1 MKNDQLPEPKLILI
15 PKLEIAN
22 SGNVANVTNPTN
34 PTRST
39 LIPSSTTTEP
49 PELRSLRIEEF
60 LNARS
65 LAENSKKAYRADLAR
80 FTTWS
85 NQSWQAVTP
94 RLMTQFKTELMRV
107 DPNTG
112 NRVLADS
119 SVQRILHSLKSF
131 YSWMQDT
138 GYISQNPM
146 KAIVSPKLKQ
156 PQADNLNEDQI
167 NAIFAAA
174 MEIDPAERNLALL
187 SVLRHGL
194 RASEVSGLNLGDYD
208 GERVYI
214 REAKAD
220 STGVVPIDGDGQGW
234 IDQYLRI
241 RADSGEDLSD
251 KTLPLFVSHSR
262 QNYGK
267 RLGYH
272 GIQKLM
278 GAIGKQVGFKFHA
291 HQFRHT
297 YATNLVL
304 QGMNPYHVMT
314 LTRHRSTQ
322 TFRRYTQAADQ
333 LAAEQAFRSLSTVK
347 LDGEIRDQT

>member
-1 MKNDQLPEPKLILI
+1 MKKVQLPDPTIILLSATETHDPVQTLESTDQRSRKNAEP
-15 PKLEIAN
+15 LEI
-22 SGNVANVTNPTN
+22 
-34 PTRST
+34 
-39 LIPSSTTTEP
+39 
-49 PELRSLRIEEF
+49 RSLRINEF
-60 LNARS
+60 LSARS
-65 LAENSKKAYRADLAR
+65 LSLNSQKAYRSDLAR

-94 RLMTQFKTELMRV
+94 RLMSQFKAHLMRV
-107 DPNTG
+107 DPHTSD
-112 NRVLADS
+112 RVLADS

-146 KAIVSPKLKQ
+146 KAIVAPKVKQ
-156 PQADNLNEDQI
+156 PQANHLSDDQVS
-167 NAIFAAA
+167 AIFTAA
-174 MEIDPAERNLALL
+174 MDIYPAERNLALL

-194 RASEVSGLNLGDYD
+194 RAGEVSGLNLADYD
-208 GERVYI
+208 GERVYV

-220 STGVVPIDGDGQGW
+220 STGVVPIDSDGQGW
-234 IDQYLRI
+234 IDQYLRS
-241 RADSGEDLSD
+241 REANGDDLTD
-251 KTLPLFVSHSR
+251 KNAALFVSHSR
-262 QNYGK
+262 QNTGQ

-278 GAIGKQVGFKFHA
+278 GAIGAVVGFKFHA

-333 LAAEQAFRSLSTVK
+333 VAAEEAFRSLS
-347 LDGEIRDQT
+347 

>member
-1 MKNDQLPEPKLILI
+1 MKKVQLPDPTIVLLSSVETQPSAQTLDTTAQASNQRSSQR
-15 PKLEIAN
+15 AN
-22 SGNVANVTNPTN
+22 QH
-34 PTRST
+34 
-39 LIPSSTTTEP
+39 SSSSSEL
-49 PELRSLRIEEF
+49 PELRSLRINEF
-60 LNARS
+60 LSARS
-65 LAENSKKAYRADLAR
+65 LSPNSQKAYRADLAR

-94 RLMTQFKTELMRV
+94 RLMSQFKAHLMRL

-112 NRVLADS
+112 DRVLADS

-146 KAIVSPKLKQ
+146 KAIVAPKVKQ
-156 PQADNLNEDQI
+156 PQANHLSDDQVS
-167 NAIFAAA
+167 AIFTAA
-174 MEIDPAERNLALL
+174 MDIYPAERNLALL

-194 RASEVSGLNLGDYD
+194 RAGEVSGLNLADYD
-208 GERVYI
+208 GERVYV

-220 STGVVPIDGDGQGW
+220 STGVVPIDSDGQGW
-234 IDQYLRI
+234 IDHYLRF
-241 RADSGEDLSD
+241 RDARGDDLTD
-251 KTLPLFVSHSR
+251 KNAALFVSHSR
-262 QNYGK
+262 QNSGQ

-278 GAIGKQVGFKFHA
+278 GAIAAVVGFKFHA

-333 LAAEQAFRSLSTVK
+333 VAAEEAFRSLS
-347 LDGEIRDQT
+347 

>member
-15 PKLEIAN
+15 PKVEN
-22 SGNVANVTNPTN
+22 KNPTN

-39 LIPSSTTTEP
+39 LIPSSTSSSSEP

-194 RASEVSGLNLGDYD
+194 RASEVSGLNLADYD

-220 STGVVPIDGDGQGW
+220 STGVVPIDADGQGW

-251 KTLPLFVSHSR
+251 KLLPLFVSHSR

-333 LAAEQAFRSLSTVK
+333 LAAEQAFRSLSTPK
-347 LDGEIRDQT
+347 SEIKPEEHS

>member
-15 PKLEIAN
+15 PKVEHTNLKN
-22 SGNVANVTNPTN
+22 STN

-39 LIPSSTTTEP
+39 LIPSSTSSSSEP

-167 NAIFAAA
+167 NAIFA
-174 MEIDPAERNLALL
+174 E
-187 SVLRHGL
+187 
-194 RASEVSGLNLGDYD
+194 
-208 GERVYI
+208 
-214 REAKAD
+214 
-220 STGVVPIDGDGQGW
+220 
-234 IDQYLRI
+234 
-241 RADSGEDLSD
+241 
-251 KTLPLFVSHSR
+251 TLP
-262 QNYGK
+262 Y
-267 RLGYH
+267 
-272 GIQKLM
+272 
-278 GAIGKQVGFKFHA
+278 
-291 HQFRHT
+291 
-297 YATNLVL
+297 
-304 QGMNPYHVMT
+304 
-314 LTRHRSTQ
+314 
-322 TFRRYTQAADQ
+322 
-333 LAAEQAFRSLSTVK
+333 SLSSAMDCGPAK
-347 LDGEIRDQT
+347 FQG